1 MSQALRA
8 GAAEA
13 WLPGTCCTRHG
24 SQAAGPALFL
34 PRLCWWEG
42 AGPSLAVPPSLHT
55 AHL

>member
-13 WLPGTCCTRHG
+13 WHPGTCCTRHG